1 MQNSKFII
9 QSDSTILQA
18 IDKIS
23 NNSYRTVIVLNK
35 NKVLGVISEGD
46 ILKSILK
53 NIDLK
58 ANIKISMNK
67 SFKFVKIGQE
77 EKAKEIFKKHLVG
90 IVPVL
95 NDKMQLKK
103 ILKIT
108 SIFR

>member
-35 NKVLGVISEGD
+35 NKVLGVIRSD

-58 ANIKISMNK
+58 VNIKISMNK

-77 EKAKEIFKKHLVG
+77 EKQKKY
-90 IVPVL
+90 
-95 NDKMQLKK
+95 LKN
-103 ILKIT
+103 I
-108 SIFR
+108 